1 MLNGGWEYDHG
12 YFDYKIDDRD
22 GYLFLRVPVN
32 AVQGSLD
39 ERGAAVRIG
48 TPFMLRQ
55 VLQTDVDDQ
64 AEGGP
69 FQSLFN
75 QFSERE
81 RRDAEIDP
89 AFLDRRLSR
98 ERIGGCSV
106 TLDGKELVC
115 FEHLVCKR
123 RGNHRPL
130 LFLYAYNCCVV
141 IKEIENTGFVSRSL

>member
-1 MLNGGWEYDHG
+1 MISIPSAIDGQSFLFQELEQVMKPLGYIINGGWEYDHG

-22 GYLFLRVPVN
+22 GYLFLRIPVN

-55 VLQTDVDDQ
+55 VFQADLDDH

-75 QFSERE
+75 QFSEPE

-89 AFLDRRLSR
+89 AYLD
-98 ERIGGCSV
+98 IGASLV
-106 TLDGKELVC
+106 KELEDV
-115 FEHLVCKR
+115 
-123 RGNHRPL
+123 L
-130 LFLYAYNCCVV
+130 LH
-141 IKEIENTGFVSRSL
+141 

>member
-1 MLNGGWEYDHG
+1 MIPIPSAIDGQSFLLQELVMKPLGYVVNGGWEYDHG

-75 QFSERE
+75 QFSEPE

-89 AFLDRRLSR
+89 AFLDICASL
-98 ERIGGCSV
+98 V
-106 TLDGKELVC
+106 KELEDV
-115 FEHLVCKR
+115 
-123 RGNHRPL
+123 L
-130 LFLYAYNCCVV
+130 LH
-141 IKEIENTGFVSRSL
+141 

>member
-1 MLNGGWEYDHG
+1 MIPIPSAIDGQSFLLQELEQVMKPLGYVINGGWEYDHG

-75 QFSERE
+75 QFSEPE

-89 AFLDRRLSR
+89 AFLD
-98 ERIGGCSV
+98 IGASLV
-106 TLDGKELVC
+106 KELEDV
-115 FEHLVCKR
+115 
-123 RGNHRPL
+123 L
-130 LFLYAYNCCVV
+130 LH
-141 IKEIENTGFVSRSL
+141 

>member
-1 MLNGGWEYDHG
+1 MIPIPSAIDGQFFLLQELEQVMKPLGYVVNGGWEYDHG

-75 QFSERE
+75 QFSEPE

-89 AFLDRRLSR
+89 AFLD
-98 ERIGGCSV
+98 IGASLV
-106 TLDGKELVC
+106 KELEDV
-115 FEHLVCKR
+115 
-123 RGNHRPL
+123 L
-130 LFLYAYNCCVV
+130 LH
-141 IKEIENTGFVSRSL
+141 

>member
-1 MLNGGWEYDHG
+1 MITIPSAIDGQSFLLQELEQVMKPLGYVINGGWEYDHG

-22 GYLFLRVPVN
+22 GYLFLRIPVN

-55 VLQTDVDDQ
+55 VFQ
-64 AEGGP
+64 AELDDNAKGGP

-75 QFSERE
+75 QFSEPE

-89 AFLDRRLSR
+89 AYLD
-98 ERIGGCSV
+98 IGASLV
-106 TLDGKELVC
+106 KEL
-115 FEHLVCKR
+115 EDI
-123 RGNHRPL
+123 L
-130 LFLYAYNCCVV
+130 LH
-141 IKEIENTGFVSRSL
+141 

>member
-1 MLNGGWEYDHG
+1 MITIPSAIDGQSFLLQELEQVMKPLGYGINGGWEYDHG
-12 YFDYKIDDRD
+12 YFDYKIDDQD
-22 GYLFLRVPVN
+22 GYLFLRIPVN

-55 VLQTDVDDQ
+55 VFHSGLDDN

-75 QFSERE
+75 QFSEPE

-89 AFLDRRLSR
+89 AYLD
-98 ERIGGCSV
+98 IGASLV
-106 TLDGKELVC
+106 KELEDV
-115 FEHLVCKR
+115 
-123 RGNHRPL
+123 L
-130 LFLYAYNCCVV
+130 LH
-141 IKEIENTGFVSRSL
+141 

>member
-1 MLNGGWEYDHG
+1 MIPIPSAIDGQFFLLQELEQVMKPLGYVVNGGWEYDHG

-48 TPFMLRQ
+48 TLFMLRQ

-75 QFSERE
+75 QFSEPE

-89 AFLDRRLSR
+89 AFLD
-98 ERIGGCSV
+98 IGASLV
-106 TLDGKELVC
+106 KELEDV
-115 FEHLVCKR
+115 
-123 RGNHRPL
+123 L
-130 LFLYAYNCCVV
+130 LH
-141 IKEIENTGFVSRSL
+141 

>member
-1 MLNGGWEYDHG
+1 MIPIPSTIDGQSFLLQELEQVMKPLGYVINGGWEYDHG

-75 QFSERE
+75 QFSEPE

-89 AFLDRRLSR
+89 VFLD
-98 ERIGGCSV
+98 IGASLV
-106 TLDGKELVC
+106 KELEDV
-115 FEHLVCKR
+115 
-123 RGNHRPL
+123 L
-130 LFLYAYNCCVV
+130 LH
-141 IKEIENTGFVSRSL
+141 

>member
-1 MLNGGWEYDHG
+1 MIPIPSAIDGQFFLLQELEQVMKPLGYVVNGGWEYDHG

-22 GYLFLRVPVN
+22 GYLFIRVPVN

-75 QFSERE
+75 QFSEPE

-89 AFLDRRLSR
+89 AFLD
-98 ERIGGCSV
+98 IGASLV
-106 TLDGKELVC
+106 KELEDV
-115 FEHLVCKR
+115 
-123 RGNHRPL
+123 L
-130 LFLYAYNCCVV
+130 LH
-141 IKEIENTGFVSRSL
+141 

>member
-1 MLNGGWEYDHG
+1 MIPKPSAIDGQSFLLQELVMKPLGYVVNGGWEYDHG

-75 QFSERE
+75 QFSEPE

-89 AFLDRRLSR
+89 AFLD
-98 ERIGGCSV
+98 IGASLV
-106 TLDGKELVC
+106 KELEDV
-115 FEHLVCKR
+115 
-123 RGNHRPL
+123 L
-130 LFLYAYNCCVV
+130 LH
-141 IKEIENTGFVSRSL
+141 

>member
-1 MLNGGWEYDHG
+1 MITIPSAIDGQSFLLQELEQVMKPLGYVINGGWEYDHG
-12 YFDYKIDDRD
+12 YFDYKIDDTN
-22 GYLFLRVPVN
+22 GYLFLRIPVN

-55 VLQTDVDDQ
+55 VFRADLDDY

-75 QFSERE
+75 QFSEPE

-89 AFLDRRLSR
+89 AYLD
-98 ERIGGCSV
+98 IGASLV
-106 TLDGKELVC
+106 KELEDV
-115 FEHLVCKR
+115 
-123 RGNHRPL
+123 L
-130 LFLYAYNCCVV
+130 LH
-141 IKEIENTGFVSRSL
+141 

>member
-1 MLNGGWEYDHG
+1 MITIPSAIDGQPFLLQELEQVMKPLGYVINGGWEYDHG

-22 GYLFLRVPVN
+22 GYLFLRIPVN
-32 AVQGSLD
+32 AIQGSLD

-55 VLQTDVDDQ
+55 VFQPGLDDH

-75 QFSERE
+75 QFSEPE

-89 AFLDRRLSR
+89 AYLD
-98 ERIGGCSV
+98 IGASLV
-106 TLDGKELVC
+106 KELEDV
-115 FEHLVCKR
+115 
-123 RGNHRPL
+123 L
-130 LFLYAYNCCVV
+130 L
-141 IKEIENTGFVSRSL
+141 G

>member
-1 MLNGGWEYDHG
+1 MKKGHSDDTNTSAIDGQSFLLQELEQVMKPLGYMVNGGWEYDHG

-75 QFSERE
+75 QLNIHISALIQKMEE
-81 RRDAEIDP
+81 E
-89 AFLDRRLSR
+89 LKKQKRLN
-98 ERIGGCSV
+98 GM
-106 TLDGKELVC
+106 
-115 FEHLVCKR
+115 
-123 RGNHRPL
+123 
-130 LFLYAYNCCVV
+130 
-141 IKEIENTGFVSRSL
+141 RS

>member
-1 MLNGGWEYDHG
+1 MIPIPSVIDGQSFLLQELEQVMKPLGYVINGGWEYHHG

-22 GYLFLRVPVN
+22 GYLFLRIPIN

-55 VLQTDVDDQ
+55 VFQTDLDDH

-75 QFSERE
+75 QFSEPE

-89 AFLDRRLSR
+89 AYLD
-98 ERIGGCSV
+98 IGASLV
-106 TLDGKELVC
+106 KELEDV
-115 FEHLVCKR
+115 
-123 RGNHRPL
+123 L
-130 LFLYAYNCCVV
+130 LH
-141 IKEIENTGFVSRSL
+141 

>member
-1 MLNGGWEYDHG
+1 MIPIPSAIDGQSFLLQELVMKPLGYVVNGGWEYDHG

-75 QFSERE
+75 QFSEPE

-89 AFLDRRLSR
+89 AFLDIYASL
-98 ERIGGCSV
+98 V
-106 TLDGKELVC
+106 KELEDV
-115 FEHLVCKR
+115 
-123 RGNHRPL
+123 L
-130 LFLYAYNCCVV
+130 LH
-141 IKEIENTGFVSRSL
+141 

>member
-1 MLNGGWEYDHG
+1 MIPIPSAIDGQYFLLQELEQVMKPLGYVINGGWEYDHG

-22 GYLFLRVPVN
+22 GYLFLRIPVN

-55 VLQTDVDDQ
+55 VFQTDVDDQ

-75 QFSERE
+75 QFSEPE

-89 AFLDRRLSR
+89 AFLD
-98 ERIGGCSV
+98 IGASLV
-106 TLDGKELVC
+106 KELEDV
-115 FEHLVCKR
+115 
-123 RGNHRPL
+123 L
-130 LFLYAYNCCVV
+130 LH
-141 IKEIENTGFVSRSL
+141 